1 MDIAYPPML
10 KKLFKDMGKM
20 PRYHV
25 SLYIIIPFIIMGFAV
40 LAAVVSSSLVGFT
53 AGKHPA
59 ARSELVFWATAVIG
73 LLAFV
78 AGVVLIRLILKPVEQ
93 FVERARKL
101 APLSSSSADQV
112 QKRSG
117 DQIQQFTHVFD
128 QVTNVLSRMESKHY
142 FPQIIGDSIPMR
154 GLMSLI
160 MKVSPTDSTALI
172 LGESG
177 TGKELV
183 ATSIFE
189 QGLRS
194 NKPFIKLN
202 CAAIPEELLE
212 SELFGH
218 EKGAFT
224 GATSFKPGK
233 FDMANHGT
241 LFLDEIGDM
250 PYNLQ
255 SKILRVIQ
263 EREFYRVG
271 GSKTIKVDVR
281 FIASTNKNLELMVKE
296 GDFREDL
303 FYRLNVF
310 TLHLPPL
317 RERKEDIPALVDH
330 FIGKA
335 SKNVEITSMALQ
347 MLMAYTWPGNVRELQ
362 NVIERAAVIC
372 EDGYIEPIHLPSF
385 ITGAF
390 ENGNQGMPAIPANAP
405 LDDRLAEI
413 EKNMIIDALQKTGGV
428 QVRATELLGINQ
440 RSLWH
445 RIKKHNI
452 DVKSI
457 KNNRF

>member
-1 MDIAYPPML
+1 ML
-10 KKLFKDMGKM
+10 KKIIEDMGKL

-25 SLYIIIPFIIMGFAV
+25 SLYVIIPFIIMGFAV
-40 LAAVVSSSLVGFT
+40 LAAIVSSSLAGLT
-53 AGKHPA
+53 AGKGPA
-59 ARSELVFWATAVIG
+59 ASGELVFWATAVIG

-78 AGVVLIRLILKPVEQ
+78 IGVVLIRLILKPVEQ
-93 FVERARKL
+93 FVERARKF
-101 APLSSSSADQV
+101 APLSSGSADRQPV
-112 QKRSG
+112 KSG
-117 DQIQQFTHVFD
+117 DQIQQFTYVFD

-142 FPQIIGDSIPMR
+142 FPKIIGDSLPMR

-160 MKVSPTDSTALI
+160 MKVAPTDSTALI

-194 NKPFIKLN
+194 DKAFIKLN

-233 FDMANHGT
+233 FDMANGGT

-281 FIASTNKNLELMVKE
+281 FIASTNKNLELMVQE

-330 FIGKA
+330 FIQKA
-335 SKNVEITSMALQ
+335 SKNVEITSLSLQ

-372 EDGYIEPIHLPSF
+372 EDGYIEPIHLPPF

-390 ENGNQGMPAIPANAP
+390 DNGSQSMPTIPANAP

-413 EKNMIIDALQKTGGV
+413 EKNMIIDALRKTGGV